1 MIKSIF
7 DFQKHATQ
15 LKTPASEFSDA
26 DWGVF
31 NAYMFHRVMSMVPQ
45 YLEIA
50 NAAQS
55 MPPTDKKG
63 IYNFYLNMTPKK
75 KVWGKYIKSKVK
87 PNNKDLVEIISKY
100 FEVGNNEANH
110 YINIMGKEKVK
121 SILISMGKEKKEIT
135 KLLKR

>member
-7 DFQKHATQ
+7 DFQRHVTQ

-31 NAYMFHRVMSMVPQ
+31 NSYMFHRVMSMIPQ
-45 YLEIA
+45 YLDIA

-75 KVWGKYIKSKVK
+75 KVWGKYIKSTVK
-87 PNNKDLVEIISKY
+87 TNNKDLVKIISKY
-100 FEVGNNEANH
+100 FEVGSNEANH
-110 YINIMGKEKVK
+110 YINIMGKEEVK
-121 SILISMGKEKKEIT
+121 SILLSMGKEKKEIT
-135 KLLKR
+135 KLLK